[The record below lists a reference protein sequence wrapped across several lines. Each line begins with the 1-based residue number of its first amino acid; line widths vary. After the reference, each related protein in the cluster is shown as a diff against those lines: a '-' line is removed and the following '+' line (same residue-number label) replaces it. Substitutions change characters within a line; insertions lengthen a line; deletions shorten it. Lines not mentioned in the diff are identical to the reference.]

1 MNTLI
6 FYGLIASVFSLV
18 GGLIVLWRSDFI
30 KKITTWLLVFAAG
43 AFLGV
48 GFLDLLPE
56 AIEAVDEPHY
66 IFIATLVGFFLFFGL
81 ERLLMRYFPHHEGG
95 HGHQEHT
102 ESLPVL
108 IVIGDTLHNFLDGI
122 VIALAYVA
130 NPALGLAT
138 TLAVAAHE
146 IPQEIGDFA
155 ILLDQGW
162 SKMKI
167 FLVNIVSSLT
177 TLLGVG
183 AGYFAATLFEPGLPY
198 LLGATA
204 GIFIYIAASD
214 LIPEVHH
221 RAGHKH
227 AYRILI
233 VFLASLL
240 LVGYLI
246 FATHGE

>member
-1 MNTLI
+1 MSNLLI
-6 FYGLIASVFSLV
+6 YGLIASVLSLI
-18 GGLIVLWRSDFI
+18 GGFIVLWRSATVL
-30 KKITTWLLVFAAG
+30 KIINFLITFAAG
-43 AFLGV
+43 AFLAV
-48 GFLDLLPE
+48 SFLDLLPE
-56 AIEAVDEPHY
+56 AVEMVEEPR
-66 IFIATLVGFFLFFGL
+66 FVFVAALVGFFFFFAL
-81 ERLLMRYFPHHEGG
+81 ERILMKYSHKHKADGT
-95 HGHQEHT
+95 HAEHT
-102 ESLPVL
+102 ESLAPL
-108 IVIGDTLHNFLDGI
+108 VILGDTLHNFLDGI
-122 VIALAYVA
+122 AIALAYVVE
-130 NPALGLAT
+130 PTLGLAT
-138 TLAVAAHE
+138 ALAVAAHE
-146 IPQEIGDFA
+146 VPQEIGDFA

-162 SKMKI
+162 SKAKI

-221 RAGHKH
+221 RAAHKH

-233 VFLASLL
+233 VFLASFL

-246 FATHGE
+246 